1 MTYCPLCV
9 PEVGISEDGKCV
21 VVRYYPEEMMDLNTL
36 ETRTFELDTGL
47 HIIREG
53 WFKDFEKTEDNML
66 TYEVI
71 HPIKDWETKHM
82 MNQGSVNKEIETVME
97 LI

>member
-9 PEVGISEDGKCV
+9 PEIGISEDGKCV
-21 VVRYYPEEMMDLNTL
+21 VVRYYPEEMMDVDTL
-36 ETRTFELDTGL
+36 GTRTFELDTGT

-71 HPIKDWETKHM
+71 HPIKDWEARHM
-82 MNQGSVNKEIETVME
+82 MNQSSVDKEIETVME

>member
-1 MTYCPLCV
+1 M
-9 PEVGISEDGKCV
+9 SEDGKCV
-21 VVRYYPEEMMDLNTL
+21 VVRYYPEEMMDMDTL
-36 ETRTFELDTGL
+36 QTRTFELDTGL

-53 WFKDFEKTEDNML
+53 WFKDFEMTEDNML

-71 HPIKDWETKHM
+71 HPMKDWEAKHM
-82 MNQGSVNKEIETVME
+82 MNQSSVDKEIETVMG